1 MRPQGPPVLYVSPR
15 PEAPVT
21 ECWLLGVLV
30 EGAQTEGAETEG
42 TEQVPELKQSMAE
55 I

>member
-21 ECWLLGVLV
+21 KCWLLGVLV